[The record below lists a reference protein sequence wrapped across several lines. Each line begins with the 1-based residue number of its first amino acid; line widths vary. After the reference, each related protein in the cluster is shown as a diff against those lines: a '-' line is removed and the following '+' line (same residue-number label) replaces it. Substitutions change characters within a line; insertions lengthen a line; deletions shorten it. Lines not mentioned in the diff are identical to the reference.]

1 MEPQV
6 LVSIVEHDAVHRAG
20 LDDLPT
26 EPVSVRADRH
36 DGTGTALRDKE
47 GFISGFFGHGTC
59 PHAVGHEQSRLR
71 TRSPVPAAKHGDAL
85 AFSQ

>member
-6 LVSIVEHDAVHRAG
+6 LVSIVEQDAVHRGG
-20 LDDLPT
+20 LEHPPT

-59 PHAVGHEQSRLR
+59 SHAVGHEQSRLP
-71 TRSPVPAAKHGDAL
+71 TGSPVTAAEHGHAL